1 LTERLNNV
9 LRIGLTGGIASGK
22 STVADMFVSLGAALV
37 DTDAVARE
45 VVAPGQ
51 AALEEVRRAFG
62 TAVIDPRGEL
72 DRRALRELIFTDA
85 DRRRELEA
93 ILHPRIRERTL
104 ALLEQPESPY
114 VIAAVPLLVETGFA
128 EHVARVLVV
137 DCPVETQI
145 ERLMQRDHID
155 RSAAEAAIG
164 AQADRAA
171 RLAAADDVIDAGG
184 RRATTRQQVEKLHE
198 RYLDL
203 ARVCRARQRRA
214 E

>member
-1 LTERLNNV
+1 M

-22 STVADMFVSLGAALV
+22 STVADLFVNLGAALV

-45 VVAPGQ
+45 VVAPGEP
-51 AALEEVRRAFG
+51 ALEEVRRAFG
-62 TAVIDPRGEL
+62 AGVIDPRGEL
-72 DRRALRELIFTDA
+72 DRRALREIVFADA

-93 ILHPRIRERTL
+93 MLHPRIRERTL
-104 ALLEQPESPY
+104 TLLEQARGSY

-137 DCPVETQI
+137 DCPVETQV
-145 ERLMQRDHID
+145 ERLMQRDRID
-155 RSAAEAAIG
+155 RTAAEAAIG
-164 AQADRAA
+164 AQAAREA

-184 RRATTRQQVEKLHE
+184 NRASTRQQVEKLHR

-203 ARVCRARQRRA
+203 ARVCRARQRHA

>member
-1 LTERLNNV
+1 M

-22 STVADMFVSLGAALV
+22 TAVAETFVQLGASLV

-51 AALEEVRRAFG
+51 PALEEVRRAFG
-62 TAVIDPRGEL
+62 DGVVDPRGEL
-72 DRRALRELIFTDA
+72 DRRALREIIFA
-85 DRRRELEA
+85 NEDRRRELEA
-93 ILHPRIRERTL
+93 ILHPRIRKRTL
-104 ALLEQPESPY
+104 ELLEQARGAY

-128 EHVARVLVV
+128 EHVERVLVV
-137 DCPVETQI
+137 DCPVEVQI

-155 RSAAEAAIG
+155 RSAAEAAIA

-171 RLAAADDVIDAGG
+171 RLAAADDVIDARGS
-184 RRATTRQQVEKLHE
+184 RASTRQQVEKLHE
-198 RYLDL
+198 RYTDL
-203 ARVCRARQRRA
+203 ARDCRARQRRA

>member
-1 LTERLNNV
+1 M

-22 STVADMFVSLGAALV
+22 STVADLFVNLGAALV

-45 VVAPGQ
+45 VVAPGEP
-51 AALEEVRRAFG
+51 ALEEVRRAFG
-62 TAVIDPRGEL
+62 AGVIDPRGEL
-72 DRRALRELIFTDA
+72 DRRALREIVFADA

-104 ALLEQPESPY
+104 TLLEQARGPY

-137 DCPVETQI
+137 DCPVETQV
-145 ERLMQRDHID
+145 ERLMQRDRID
-155 RSAAEAAIG
+155 RTAAEAAIG
-164 AQADRAA
+164 AQAAREA

-184 RRATTRQQVEKLHE
+184 NRASTRQQVEKLHR

-203 ARVCRARQRRA
+203 ARVCRARQRHA

>member
-1 LTERLNNV
+1 M

-22 STVADMFVSLGAALV
+22 STVADLFVNLGAALV

-45 VVAPGQ
+45 VVAPGEP
-51 AALEEVRRAFG
+51 ALEEVRRAFG
-62 TAVIDPRGEL
+62 AGVIDPRGEL
-72 DRRALRELIFTDA
+72 DRRALREIVFADA

-104 ALLEQPESPY
+104 TLLEQARGPY
-114 VIAAVPLLVETGFA
+114 AIAAVPLLVETGFA

-137 DCPVETQI
+137 DCPVETQV
-145 ERLMQRDHID
+145 ERLMQRDRID
-155 RSAAEAAIG
+155 RTAAEAAIG
-164 AQADRAA
+164 AQAAREA

-184 RRATTRQQVEKLHE
+184 NRASTRQQVEKLHQ

-203 ARVCRARQRRA
+203 ARVCRARQRHA

>member
-1 LTERLNNV
+1 M

-22 STVADMFVSLGAALV
+22 STVAEMFATLGAALV
-37 DTDAVARE
+37 DTDQVARE
-45 VVAPGQ
+45 VVAPGEP
-51 AALEEVRRAFG
+51 ALEEVRRVFG
-62 TAVIDPRGEL
+62 AVAIDARGTL
-72 DRRALRELIFTDA
+72 DRRALREIIFANA

-104 ALLEQPESPY
+104 ALLDRARGPY

-128 EHVARVLVV
+128 KHVARVLVV
-137 DCPVETQI
+137 DCPVETQV

-155 RSAAEAAIG
+155 RTAAEAAIG

-184 RRATTRQQVEKLHE
+184 TRASTRQQVEKLNE

-214 E
+214 K

>member
-1 LTERLNNV
+1 M

-51 AALEEVRRAFG
+51 PALEEIRRVFG
-62 TAVIDPRGEL
+62 AMAIDDRGKL
-72 DRRALRELIFTDA
+72 DRRALREIVFTNA
-85 DRRRELEA
+85 ARRRELET

-104 ALLEQPESPY
+104 TLLEQAGGPY
-114 VIAAVPLLVETGFA
+114 TIAAVPLLVETGFA
-128 EHVARVLVV
+128 KHVARVLVV
-137 DCPVETQI
+137 DCSAEAQI

-155 RSAAEAAIG
+155 RTAAEAAIG

-184 RRATTRQQVEKLHE
+184 TRASTRQQVEKLHE

-203 ARVCRARQRRA
+203 ARDCRASRRRA